1 MANDTGGFVLK
12 TQYNTD
18 KSGLEKKFDDGSNKN
33 TNSGLIKKTDY
44 NTKISDTEGKLSSI
58 TGSATIAALNA
69 VENKIPNVTTL
80 VQKRKR
86 FRCKQYKTMNVNIL
100 SHRLFSNEIIDN
112 KIKQKQFVKKSEIIW
127 IHR

>member
-12 TQYNTD
+12 TQYNTE

-33 TNSGLIKKTDY
+33 TNSRLIKKTDY

-80 VQKRKR
+80 AQKR
-86 FRCKQYKTMNVNIL
+86 FRCKQYKIMNVNIL
-100 SHRLFSNEIIDN
+100 SHMILLE
-112 KIKQKQFVKKSEIIW
+112 
-127 IHR
+127 